1 MDTYGPQDN
10 MPNILDSINSPADL
24 KNIPSTQLNSLA
36 REIRQEIIDTVQV
49 TGGHLASSLGAVE
62 LTIALHRIFDSPR
75 DKIIWDVGH
84 QAYAHKLLTGR
95 RESFGT
101 LRQYG
106 GLSGFPV
113 REESPHDAF
122 GTGHASTSISA
133 ALGIAAA
140 RDLNKQDFN
149 VIAVIGDGSI
159 TGGMALE
166 GLNNAAHLGSR
177 LIIILNDNGMSIS
190 PTVGGMAKLMNRVR
204 FDHRV
209 HRATEEGKK
218 FITSLPRG
226 EDLWNVARRLKSGLK
241 GLVLPTMLW
250 EELGFAYIGPIDGHN
265 ITKLEST
272 LAQARD
278 YRRRPVLIHI
288 LTTKGKG
295 YGPAEDDAVCFHGV
309 SPKKSDAVTAP
320 SYSRIFADTMQS
332 IMRQD
337 PGVCVITAAMP
348 EGNCLSDVQKEFPQR
363 VFDVGICEQHA
374 VTFAAGLATQGMKPV
389 VAIYSTFLQRGFDQ
403 IIHDVCLQKL
413 PVAFALDRAGIVG
426 DDGKTHQGI
435 FDLSYL
441 SLIPGMVVAAPA
453 DENELRHL
461 LHTAIYCGRP
471 MAVRY
476 PRGNGSGVSLDIDFK
491 KIQLGQGR
499 FLFPGKDVA
508 IIAIGATV
516 APAVSAARELGFL
529 GIEVAVADAR
539 FIRPLDTN
547 LITRLAQ
554 GSTRLITVE
563 ENVSS
568 GGLGNA
574 VSAFVLDSHLPVQ
587 LYRMSIPDEY
597 VEHGPQ
603 GILRTRYG
611 LDGPGIT
618 AGILSAYP
626 ELKARHTSRA
636 SV

>member
-1 MDTYGPQDN
+1 

-24 KNIPSTQLNSLA
+24 KIIPSIQLNALA
-36 REIRQEIIDTVQV
+36 QEIRQEIIDTVQV

-95 RESFGT
+95 REFFHT

-133 ALGIAAA
+133 ALGMAAA
-140 RDLNKQDFN
+140 RDLKNEDYN

-209 HRATEEGKK
+209 HRATEQSKR

-226 EDLWNVARRLKSGLK
+226 NDLWTIARRLKSSVK

-250 EELGFAYIGPIDGHN
+250 EELGFTYIGPIDGHD

-278 YRRRPVLIHI
+278 YRRRPVLMHI

-309 SPKKSDAVTAP
+309 SPKNNEVKAAP
-320 SYSRIFADTMQS
+320 SYSRIFADTLQN

-337 PGVCVITAAMP
+337 PAVAIITAAMP

-374 VTFAAGLATQGMKPV
+374 VTFAAGLATQGIKPV

-413 PVAFALDRAGIVG
+413 PVTFALDRAGIVG

-435 FDLSYL
+435 LDLSYL
-441 SLIPGMVVAAPA
+441 SLIPDMVVAAPA

-461 LHTAIYCGRP
+461 LYTAIYCGKP

-476 PRGNGSGVSLDIDFK
+476 PRGSGLGVSLDSDFK
-491 KIQLGQGR
+491 KIPLGQGKIMC
-499 FLFPGKDVA
+499 PGKDVA

-516 APAVSAARELGFL
+516 APAVSAARELELL
-529 GIEVAVADAR
+529 GIEAAVADVR
-539 FIRPLDTN
+539 FMKPLDTS
-547 LITRLAQ
+547 LISRLAHD
-554 GSTRLITVE
+554 SSRLITVE

-568 GGLGNA
+568 GGLG
-574 VSAFVLDSHLPVQ
+574 SAISAYVLDNHLPVR
-587 LYRMSIPDEY
+587 LHRMHISDEF
-597 VEHGPQ
+597 VEHGSQ
-603 GILRTRYG
+603 GILRARYG
-611 LDGPGIT
+611 LDAPGIS

-626 ELKARHTSRA
+626 ELKAMRPSAARA
-636 SV
+636 